1 MEGSFFQGPFTNV
14 VQLRNG
20 RSPTHAVRSVAPAGF
35 HLAELMFAV
44 ALGVTITA
52 IAVPAVLAGLDDLRT
67 GGAAR
72 YLAGRI
78 QLLRMEAVKRSA
90 DVGMVFDKNGTEHA
104 YAAYIDGNWNG
115 VRTADVRS
123 GVDVRL
129 GVPERIGD
137 KFQGVHFGIVEGV
150 TAIDGGG
157 ALDADGDPVRLGKSD
172 ILTMTSS
179 GTATSGT
186 IYVRGRTRQYAV
198 RVLGATGRTRVLEFN
213 FGAGRWVAR

>member
-1 MEGSFFQGPFTNV
+1 M
-14 VQLRNG
+14 VQ
-20 RSPTHAVRSVAPAGF
+20 VRGEMTQTRTVRPVEPIGF
-35 HLAELMFAV
+35 SLAELMFAV
-44 ALGVTITA
+44 ALGVTLTA
-52 IAVPAVLAGLDDLRT
+52 IAVPAILAGLDDVRT

-90 DVGMVFDKNGTEHA
+90 DVGILFDNNDREHA

-115 VRTADVRS
+115 VRTADVRT
-123 GVDVRL
+123 GVDVKL
-129 GVPERIGD
+129 GPSERIGD

-157 ALDADGDPVRLGKSD
+157 ALDADGDAVRLGRSD
-172 ILTMTSS
+172 ILTMTPS

-186 IYVRGRTRQYAV
+186 IYVRGRARQYAV

>member
-1 MEGSFFQGPFTNV
+1 M
-14 VQLRNG
+14 VQVHG
-20 RSPTHAVRSVAPAGF
+20 EITPTHTGRPGALAGSS
-35 HLAELMFAV
+35 LAELMFAV

-52 IAVPAVLAGLDDLRT
+52 IAVPAILAGLDDVRT

-90 DVGMVFDKNGTEHA
+90 DVGMLFDKSDREHA

-115 VRTADVRS
+115 IRTADVRS
-123 GVDVRL
+123 GVDVKL
-129 GVPERIGD
+129 GTSERIGD
-137 KFQGVHFGIVEGV
+137 KFQGVRFGIVEGV
-150 TAIDGGG
+150 TAIDNGGV
-157 ALDADGDPVRLGKSD
+157 LDADGDPVRLGRSD
-172 ILTMTSS
+172 ILTMTPS